1 MSLKRLQTVAYCH
14 FFFESHGHLES
25 ISIETRK
32 LLNINLMRLR
42 TNKQSLYLVKI
53 YGLCLGTN

>member
-1 MSLKRLQTVAYCH
+1 MSLKRLQTVAYRH

-25 ISIETRK
+25 ESIETRK